1 MQMRRTID
9 FLISRLNWAHVKCD
23 VWTWPKMT
31 LSAKPSYIVYFLFG
45 NSLSVCVDYSDLV
58 LLTKYL
64 WEIKSMETRG
74 FNTTI
79 AACVFDL
86 VSIQNSFVAFLELK
100 IVKCKIIYIMSPVCR
115 PCWNLIWYQSI
126 EFWSSSEPNFG
137 LRSLPTTTTFPK
149 NWNGLFADE
158 RTKYLIIGT
167 RWEECA
173 LSLWLAVGTNSWLA
187 LKNRSCQLNIT

>member
-1 MQMRRTID
+1 
-9 FLISRLNWAHVKCD
+9 
-23 VWTWPKMT
+23 MT

-45 NSLSVCVDYSDLV
+45 NSLSVCVGYSDLV

-86 VSIQNSFVAFLELK
+86 VSIQNSFVAFLELN

-115 PCWNLIWYQSI
+115 PCWNLIWYQVL
-126 EFWSSSEPNFG
+126 SSEVPQGPILDSALF
-137 LRSLPTTTTFPK
+137 LLQQPSLK
-149 NWNGLFADE
+149 IEMACLL
-158 RTKYLIIGT
+158 TKGQNT
-167 RWEECA
+167 
-173 LSLWLAVGTNSWLA
+173 
-187 LKNRSCQLNIT
+187 

>member
-45 NSLSVCVDYSDLV
+45 NSLSVCVGYSDLV

-79 AACVFDL
+79 VACVFDL

-100 IVKCKIIYIMSPVCR
+100 IVKCKIIY
-115 PCWNLIWYQSI
+115 QSI
-126 EFWSSSEPNFG
+126 EFWSSSGPNFG

>member
-45 NSLSVCVDYSDLV
+45 NSLSVCVGYSDLV

-126 EFWSSSEPNFG
+126 EFWSSSGPNFG